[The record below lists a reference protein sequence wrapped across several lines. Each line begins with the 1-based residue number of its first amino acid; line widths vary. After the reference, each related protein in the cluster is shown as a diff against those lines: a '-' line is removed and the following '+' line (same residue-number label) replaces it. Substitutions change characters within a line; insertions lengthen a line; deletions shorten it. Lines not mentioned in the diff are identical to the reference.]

1 VLKTWS
7 KSSVAAWEQ
16 VAENTAAAAVQST
29 SDRDARLPVQA
40 GRA

>member
-1 VLKTWS
+1 
-7 KSSVAAWEQ
+7 VAACGP